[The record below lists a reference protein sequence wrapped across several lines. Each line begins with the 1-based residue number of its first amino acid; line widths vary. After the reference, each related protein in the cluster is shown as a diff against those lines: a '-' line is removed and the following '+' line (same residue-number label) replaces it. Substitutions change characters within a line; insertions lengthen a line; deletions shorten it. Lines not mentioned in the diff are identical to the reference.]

1 MNRFLLLV
9 FTFSI
14 FVVASEHFAKLE
26 PISTV
31 IIKAEA
37 NGEVVVAKSNLEGS
51 LVDGLIVKI
60 DDNLDK
66 LDLKN
71 SKNSL
76 QLTQK
81 MIELNKEMLPLLKKS
96 VNMKRKLYQKVTPLS
111 STSVSQKDSLFSAFV
126 SAKSQYSG
134 TLEKILNLENQKVS
148 LKQKIATLEDRIKK
162 KSIII
167 DNKYLYSLD
176 VKRGEYVNIG
186 MPLATIQDISKA
198 KLVIYL
204 SEDELKDID
213 KKRIFINGKETNLKF
228 SKIWKVADKKY
239 ISSYR
244 AEIILKP
251 FDRFSKLVKVEVK

>member
-1 MNRFLLLV
+1 MKRVFLLLFV
-9 FTFSI
+9 FSI
-14 FVVASEHFAKLE
+14 SIFASEHFAKLE

-37 NGEVVVAKSNLEGS
+37 NGEVVVANSNLEGKV
-51 LVDGLIVKI
+51 VDDLIVKI

-76 QLTQK
+76 KLLED
-81 MIELNKEMLPLLKKS
+81 MIKLNKEILPLLKKS
-96 VNMKRKLYQKVTPLS
+96 VNMKRNLYQKVTPLS
-111 STSVSQKDSLFSAFV
+111 SSSISQKESLYSAFV
-126 SAKSQYSG
+126 NAKSQYSS
-134 TLEKILNLENQKVS
+134 TLEKILNLENQVIS

-176 VKRGEYVNIG
+176 VKPREYVNIG
-186 MPLATIQDISKA
+186 MRVATIQDLSKA

-213 KKRIFINGKETNLKF
+213 KKRIYINGKKTDLKF
-228 SKIWKVADKKY
+228 AKIWKVADKKY

-251 FDRFSKLVKVEVK
+251 FDRFSKLVKIEVK